1 MVRRIVGLTVLT
13 VFGCWLSQN
22 PLSRAEDPAKGKEN
36 REAKK
41 ALADEDFFRKATEID
56 LAEVS
61 MGRLAA
67 QRAHRNEVKEFS
79 QALVED
85 HSKSLNEYLALAG
98 KKRWEPARQI
108 DEKHQAL
115 AQKLAGLKGED
126 FDKEF
131 LQAMVHGHKE
141 AVAMYEA
148 QAQGA
153 RDEDLKMLV
162 TKNLPT
168 IKKHLQMAQQL
179 SGEKG
184 GENRN
189 PNQK

>member
-1 MVRRIVGLTVLT
+1 MMRRIVGLAILT
-13 VFGCWLSQN
+13 TLGCWVSQ

-36 REAKK
+36 RDAKK
-41 ALADEDFFRKATEID
+41 ALSDEEFLRKATEAD

-61 MGRLAA
+61 LGRLAA

-79 QALVED
+79 QALVAD

-98 KKRWEPARQI
+98 KKRWEPARQM

-115 AQKLAGLKGED
+115 SQKLAGLKGED
-126 FDKEF
+126 FDREYLK
-131 LQAMVHGHKE
+131 AMVHGHKE

-153 RDEDLKMLV
+153 KDEDLKAHV
-162 TKNLPT
+162 TKGLPT

-184 GENRN
+184 GDKKNS
-189 PNQK
+189 NQK